1 MKDEILKL
9 RNEGKTYNEIQKTL
23 NCSKGTISYYCGKN
37 QKEKTVIR
45 TRKRRENKLVRKLDA
60 FKYRKS
66 RNVRESVR
74 RFNKRDNEIKGRID
88 KNIDKTFTVDD
99 VINKFGTSTFCYIS
113 GESINLYN
121 DDFNLDHI
129 HPSSRGGNNSLENLG
144 ITHPI
149 VNTMKGELTP
159 DELIEWCT
167 KILNFNGYNITTR

>member
-23 NCSKGTISYYCGKN
+23 NCSKGTISYYCGES
-37 QKEKTVIR
+37 QKEKTIIR
-45 TRKRRENKLVRKLDA
+45 TRKRRENKLVRKIDS
-60 FKYRKS
+60 FKHRKS

-74 RFNKRDNEIKGRID
+74 RFNKRDNEIKGRTN
-88 KNIDKTFTVDD
+88 KNINKTFTVDD
-99 VINKFGTSTFCYIS
+99 VIEKFGISTFCYLS
-113 GESINLYN
+113 GEPINLDN

-129 HPSSRGGNNSLENLG
+129 TPSCRGGDNTLKNLG
-144 ITHPI
+144 ITHPT

-167 KILNFNGYNITTR
+167 KILNHNGFKIVSI